1 MTTAQRQRIRP
12 VSTPARLVVL
22 VSGTGSN
29 MEAILKAAQDR
40 AYGAEIVAVGAD
52 RKGTRGLEIAEEAGI
67 PTFVEKLSDH
77 TDRDVWNRAL
87 RSVVAGYQPDIVV
100 LAGFLKLLG
109 PDFLAAFPYRVIN
122 THNALLPSFPGVHG
136 PADAL
141 AYGVKITGATLF
153 VVDPGVD
160 TGAILSQVTCPV
172 FENDDVDS
180 LLERIKGV
188 EREQLVDCVGMMS
201 REGWWVEGRRAGLG
215 A

>member
-1 MTTAQRQRIRP
+1 MTSQRIRP

-29 MEAILKAAQDR
+29 MEAILKASQAP
-40 AYGAEIVAVGAD
+40 AYGAQIVAVGAD
-52 RKGTRGLEIAEEAGI
+52 REGTRGLEIAEEAGI
-67 PTFVEKLSDH
+67 PTFVEKLSDYP
-77 TDRDVWNRAL
+77 DRDAWNLAIRD
-87 RSVVAGYQPDIVV
+87 VVADYQPDIVV

-109 PDFLAAFPYRVIN
+109 PDFLAAFGHRVIN

-172 FENDDVDS
+172 LEDDDVDS

-188 EREQLVDCVGMMS
+188 EREQLVDCVGIMA
-201 REGWWVEGRRAGLG
+201 REGWWVDGRRAGLG
-215 A
+215 S

>member
-1 MTTAQRQRIRP
+1 MTTAQRQRILP
-12 VSTPARLVVL
+12 AHTPARLVVL

-29 MEAILKAAQDR
+29 MEAILQASQDS
-40 AYGAEIVAVGAD
+40 AYGAQIVAVGAD
-52 RKGTRGLEIAEEAGI
+52 REGTRGLEIAEDAGI
-67 PTFVEKLSDH
+67 PTFVEKLSDYA
-77 TDRDVWNRAL
+77 DRDAWNLAIRD
-87 RSVVAGYQPDIVV
+87 VVAEYQPDIVV

-122 THNALLPSFPGVHG
+122 PHNALLPSFPGVHG

-141 AYGVKITGATLF
+141 AYGVKISGATLF
-153 VVDPGVD
+153 IVDPGVD

-172 FENDDVDS
+172 LDRDDVDS

-188 EREQLVDCVGMMS
+188 EREQLVDCVGTMA

>member
-1 MTTAQRQRIRP
+1 MTSQRIRP

-29 MEAILKAAQDR
+29 MEAILKASQDP
-40 AYGAEIVAVGAD
+40 AYGAQIVAVGAD
-52 RKGTRGLEIAEEAGI
+52 REGTRGLEIAEEAGI
-67 PTFVEKLSDH
+67 PTFVEKLSDYP
-77 TDRDVWNRAL
+77 DRDAWNLAIRD
-87 RSVVAGYQPDIVV
+87 VVADYQPDIVV

-109 PDFLAAFPYRVIN
+109 PDFLAAFGHRVIN

-172 FENDDVDS
+172 LDRDDVDS

-188 EREQLVDCVGMMS
+188 EREQLVECVGTMA

>member
-1 MTTAQRQRIRP
+1 MTTAQRQRILP
-12 VSTPARLVVL
+12 AHTPARLVVL

-29 MEAILKAAQDR
+29 MEAILQASQDS
-40 AYGAEIVAVGAD
+40 AYGAQIVAVGAD
-52 RKGTRGLEIAEEAGI
+52 REGTRGLEIAEDADI
-67 PTFVEKLSDH
+67 PTFVEKLSDYA
-77 TDRDVWNRAL
+77 DRDAWNLAIRD
-87 RSVVAGYQPDIVV
+87 VVAEYQPDIVV

-141 AYGVKITGATLF
+141 AYGVKISGATLF

-172 FENDDVDS
+172 LDRDDVDS

-188 EREQLVDCVGMMS
+188 EREQLVECVGTMA

>member
-1 MTTAQRQRIRP
+1 
-12 VSTPARLVVL
+12 
-22 VSGTGSN
+22 
-29 MEAILKAAQDR
+29 MEAILNASQDPS
-40 AYGAEIVAVGAD
+40 YGAQIVAVGAD
-52 RKGTRGLEIAEEAGI
+52 REGTRGLEIAEDAGI
-67 PTFVEKLSDH
+67 PTFIEKLSDH
-77 TDRDVWNRAL
+77 TDRDAWNLAIRD
-87 RSVVAGYQPDIVV
+87 VVVDYQPDIVV

-109 PDFLAAFPYRVIN
+109 PDFLSAIPYRVIN

-172 FENDDVDS
+172 FDGDDVDS

-188 EREQLVDCVGMMS
+188 EREQLVECVGIMA
-201 REGWWVEGRRAGLG
+201 REGWWVEGRRAGFG